1 LRIIIIGAGR
11 VGCGA
16 LGLALALQGH
26 ELVFAA
32 RRDDVVDSINQH
44 GYDVVTKGS
53 ITTRIEIRGHR
64 AVNVSGPE
72 FAHEV
77 AEADQVYTTV
87 RPDNLPSVAPALA
100 EAILYRIKSGVTR
113 PLDVF
118 CCENLKNAGSQLERL
133 IFTNIPYQYAQQV
146 QDSTGFNSAVSDR
159 VVSNSEKDESGRLVF
174 TSDAN
179 GDVLFDTL
187 QIKGSFDILP
197 PLKGLD
203 NFPACIEEKLYVL
216 NSGHA
221 VCAYLGHLRGYT
233 YIHEAMADEA
243 INRSVVGAMLEAQR
257 ALQSK
262 YGRTLHY
269 GGFINDILAS
279 FSNAG
284 LMDTIARVGRD
295 PIRKLQAD
303 DRLVGPAKLAYR
315 YGFQPT
321 FLMQGC
327 AAALRFSPPD
337 DPQAIEL
344 RKMIVDNGIE
354 HTISTVCQL
363 RPWNPISELIRKEM
377 EESLLTG
384 RLMDRGGA
392 RFNPR

>member
-1 LRIIIIGAGR
+1 MRIVIIGAGR

-16 LGLALALQGH
+16 LGMALALQGH

-32 RRDDVVDSINQH
+32 RRDDLVDSINQH
-44 GYDVVTKGS
+44 GYDVMTKGNV
-53 ITTRIEIRGHR
+53 TTRIEIRGAR
-64 AVNVSGPE
+64 AVNVMRPE
-72 FAHEV
+72 FAGEV

-100 EAILYRIKSGVTR
+100 QAIIHRITSGVTR

-133 IFTNIPYQYAQQV
+133 IFTNVPFQYAQQV
-146 QDSTGFNSAVSDR
+146 QDCIGFNSAVSDR
-159 VVSNSEKDESGRLVF
+159 VVSNCEKEASGRLVF
-174 TSDAN
+174 TSDAT

-187 QIKGSFDILP
+187 QIKGDFDILP

-203 NFPACIEEKLYVL
+203 NFPACIEEKLYIL

-221 VCAYLGHLRGYT
+221 VCAYLGHQQGYT

-257 ALQSK
+257 ALQLK
-262 YGRTLHY
+262 YGQTLHY

-279 FSNAG
+279 FSNSA

-321 FLMQGC
+321 YLMQGC
-327 AAALRFSPPD
+327 AAALRFARPD

-344 RKMIVDNGIE
+344 RKLIDENGIE
-354 HTISTVCQL
+354 QAIDTVCQL
-363 RPWNPISELIRKEM
+363 RPWNPVSELIRKEL
-377 EESLLTG
+377 EQSTLS
-384 RLMDRGGA
+384 A
-392 RFNPR
+392 V

>member
-1 LRIIIIGAGR
+1 MRIVIIGAGR

-16 LGLALALQGH
+16 LGMALVLQGH
-26 ELVFAA
+26 DLVFAA
-32 RRDDVVDSINQH
+32 RRGDIIDSINQL

-53 ITTRIEIRGHR
+53 VSTRIEIRGPR
-64 AVNVSGPE
+64 AVNVTSPE
-72 FAHEV
+72 FAREV

-87 RPDNLPSVAPALA
+87 RPDNLPSIAPALA

-133 IFTNIPYQYAQQV
+133 IFTNVPFQYAQQV
-146 QDSTGFNSAVSDR
+146 QDGIGFNSAVSDR
-159 VVSNSEKDESGRLVF
+159 VVSNSERGASGRFVF
-174 TSDAN
+174 TSDAM

-187 QIKGSFDILP
+187 QIKGDFDILP
-197 PLKGLD
+197 PLKGLN
-203 NFPACIEEKLYVL
+203 NFPACIEEKLYIL

-221 VCAYLGHLRGYT
+221 VCAYLGNQRGYT

-243 INRSVVGAMLEAQR
+243 INRVVVGAMLEAQR
-257 ALQSK
+257 AMQSK
-262 YGRTLHY
+262 YGVTLHY
-269 GGFINDILAS
+269 GAFINDILAS
-279 FSNAG
+279 FSNSA

-315 YGFQPT
+315 YGFEPT
-321 FLMQGC
+321 YLMQGC
-327 AAALRFSPPD
+327 AAALRFTRPD

-344 RKMIVDNGIE
+344 QKMINESGVAQALD
-354 HTISTVCQL
+354 TVCQL
-363 RPWNPISELIRKEM
+363 RPWNPISELIRKEL
-377 EESLLTG
+377 EQSTL
-384 RLMDRGGA
+384 
-392 RFNPR
+392 

>member
-1 LRIIIIGAGR
+1 MRIVIIGAGR

-16 LGLALALQGH
+16 LGMALALQGH
-26 ELVFAA
+26 ELIFAA
-32 RRDDVVDSINQH
+32 RRDDLIDSINQH
-44 GYDVVTKGS
+44 GYDVMMKGS
-53 ITTRIEIRGHR
+53 VTTRIEVRGAR
-64 AVNVSGPE
+64 AVNVTRPE
-72 FAHEV
+72 FAREV

-100 EAILYRIKSGVTR
+100 EAIIYRITSGVTR

-133 IFTNIPYQYAQQV
+133 IFTNVPFQYAQQV
-146 QDSTGFNSAVSDR
+146 QDCIGFNSAVSDR
-159 VVSNSEKDESGRLVF
+159 VVSNCEKEASGRLVF
-174 TSDAN
+174 TSDAM

-187 QIKGSFDILP
+187 QIKGDFDILP

-221 VCAYLGHLRGYT
+221 VCAYLGHQQGYT

-257 ALQSK
+257 ALQLK
-262 YGRTLHY
+262 YGRTIHY

-279 FSNAG
+279 FSNSA

-321 FLMQGC
+321 YLMQGC
-327 AAALRFSPPD
+327 AAALRFARPD

-344 RKMIVDNGIE
+344 RKLIDENGIE
-354 HTISTVCQL
+354 QTIDTVCQL
-363 RPWNPISELIRKEM
+363 RPWNPISELIRKELDQ
-377 EESLLTG
+377 STLSVS
-384 RLMDRGGA
+384 
-392 RFNPR
+392 

>member
-1 LRIIIIGAGR
+1 LRIVIIGAGR

-16 LGLALALQGH
+16 LGIALALQGH
-26 ELVFAA
+26 ELVFVG
-32 RRDDVVDSINQH
+32 RRDDVIDSINRH

-53 ITTRIEIRGHR
+53 IATRIEVRGPR
-64 AVNVSGPE
+64 AVNITSAD
-72 FAHEV
+72 FAREV

-100 EAILYRIKSGVTR
+100 EAIIYRISSGVTR

-133 IFTNIPYQYAQQV
+133 IFKNVPSQYAQQV
-146 QDSTGFNSAVSDR
+146 QDSVGFSSAVSDR
-159 VVSNSEKDESGRLVF
+159 VVSNSEMEPSGRLVF
-174 TSDAN
+174 TSDAM

-187 QIKGSFDILP
+187 QIKRDFDVLP
-197 PLKGLD
+197 PLKGID

-221 VCAYLGHLRGYT
+221 VCAYLGHQRGYT

-243 INRSVVGAMLEAQR
+243 INRAVVGAMLEAQR

-269 GGFINDILAS
+269 GAFINDILAS
-279 FSNAG
+279 FSNAE

-295 PIRKLQAD
+295 PIRKLHSD

-321 FLMQGC
+321 YLMQGV
-327 AAALRFSPPD
+327 AAALRFTRSD

-344 RKMIVDNGIE
+344 RKLIEENGIE
-354 HTISTVCQL
+354 QTLDTVCQL
-363 RPWNPISELIRKEM
+363 RPWNPISELIRKEL
-377 EESLLTG
+377 EQNTLPS
-384 RLMDRGGA
+384 
-392 RFNPR
+392 P